1 MLRLGLTGGIAS
13 GKSIVAARL
22 ARAGFKILD
31 LDRVGHEVIARNGSA
46 YADVVSAFGPG
57 VLTPDGQIDRRALG
71 DIVFADAAARRQ
83 LNALVHP
90 RVRAE
95 ERRALLAIGDEPGAV
110 LVVEAAIIV
119 ETGQHLRFDRLL
131 VASCPSAEQL
141 RRLQKRDR
149 LDASAAAARLAAQMP
164 VAEKRR
170 FAHFEIDTS
179 GSVAETETAVDRVA
193 VELRALAARPVK
205 RVELSPARA
214 AGLVLGGPAEGP
226 RGLTPMRLLR
236 GMVEAGGL
244 EMESLACQLS
254 PAPRGSWYEAARPG
268 EQPGAEVLVGP
279 LVLWALARAGDD
291 PDFTAAAAASLAR
304 LVHPESTRRTR
315 AVLSALVLHEAVV
328 GGSEPG
334 VSARARRLAERWG
347 GGSSSAEWRQAD
359 VESVTRMLVP
369 RVSNEELRAIVAGV
383 IAAAR
388 P

>member
-13 GKSIVAARL
+13 GKSSVAARL
-22 ARAGFKILD
+22 ARAGFQILD

-57 VLTPDGQIDRRALG
+57 VLAPDGQIDRRALG
-71 DIVFADAAARRQ
+71 AIVFADPAARRR

-95 ERRALLAIGDEPGAV
+95 ERRALLAMGDEPGAV
-110 LVVEAAIIV
+110 LAVEAAIIV

-131 VASCPSAEQL
+131 VAHCPPAEQL
-141 RRLQKRDR
+141 RRLQGRDR

-179 GSVAETETAVDRVA
+179 GTVAETETAVDRVA

-205 RVELSPARA
+205 RVELSPERA
-214 AGLVLGGPAEGP
+214 AGLVLGGHAEGP
-226 RGLTPMRLLR
+226 RGLTPLRLLR
-236 GMVEAGGL
+236 EIVRAGGL

-254 PAPRGSWYEAARPG
+254 PAPQGSWYEGARAG

-304 LVHPESTRRTR
+304 LVHPEANRRTR
-315 AVLSALVLHEAVV
+315 TVLSALVLHEAVV

-347 GGSSSAEWRQAD
+347 GSSGAEWRQAD
-359 VESVTRMLVP
+359 LESVRGMLIP
-369 RVSNEELRAIVAGV
+369 RVANEEFRAIVAGV

>member
-1 MLRLGLTGGIAS
+1 VLRLGLTGGIAS
-13 GKSIVAARL
+13 GKSIVAAQL
-22 ARAGFKILD
+22 ARAGFQILD
-31 LDRVGHEVIARNGSA
+31 LDRVGHEMIVRNGSA

-57 VLTPDGQIDRRALG
+57 VLAPDGQIDRRALG
-71 DIVFADAAARRQ
+71 AIVFADPAARRR

-95 ERRALLAIGDEPGAV
+95 ERRALMAMDDGAV

-131 VASCPSAEQL
+131 VAYCPAAEQL
-141 RRLQKRDR
+141 RRLQERDR
-149 LDASAAAARLAAQMP
+149 LDAPAAAARVAAQMP

-179 GSVAETETAVDRVA
+179 RSIAETETAVDRAA

-205 RVELSPARA
+205 RVELSLDRA
-214 AGLVLGGPAEGP
+214 AGLVLGSPAEGS
-226 RGLTPMRLLR
+226 RGLTTMRLLR
-236 GMVEAGGL
+236 AIVEAGGL
-244 EMESLACQLS
+244 EMESLARQLT
-254 PAPRGSWYEAARPG
+254 PAPQGSWYEDARPG

-304 LVHPESTRRTR
+304 MLHPEPARRTR
-315 AVLSALVLHEAVV
+315 AVLTALVLHEAVV
-328 GGSEPG
+328 GRSEPA

-347 GGSSSAEWRQAD
+347 GGSGAALPQAD
-359 VESVTRMLVP
+359 LESVTRMLVP
-369 RVSNEELRAIVAGV
+369 RVPNEEVRAIVAGV
-383 IAAAR
+383 IAAGRA
-388 P
+388 